1 MAALGPEV
9 LIERSH
15 RDIRA
20 DVGAEHSAMRNALL
34 NVSIEPDIVSA
45 LRIAEHLRGE
55 AASSSHREVAVLA
68 SAVAD
73 DDAIVAIAAIHA
85 LAGVADD
92 GVDRVLIDALVD
104 PRAWIREHAAW
115 ALSARRPQLTAI
127 ELLLDLHRSGSDLTA
142 MIAQRTICGWGN
154 ALGGVTVAAIQRRL
168 DSTDDPVM
176 RRRLVDTLGLIG
188 DDGREDILRIARDHH
203 EAIDVRV
210 AAIGSLAGSRD
221 PLANTT
227 LLALTNASSP
237 VATAALLALFD
248 LDRHHPTQRCTTP
261 EQMRIAQLTLTGE
274 LDGRSSCIGAG
285 DTGGIASLLVS
296 VSHAL
301 AGRPDVESV
310 LSIGRSSPDGE
321 LASLLMPD
329 VDVERF
335 TAVSFGP
342 IGEPPALASE
352 WDFRAAIERSLRRS
366 LSGAAPPPD
375 LLHLRM
381 ADVGTLAASN
391 VARRHGIPV
400 VFTCAPDPHGPIE
413 QRQAAGLLSRDDF
426 GATDTLEHLWF
437 RARMVERLAAQA
449 EQLVLFPR
457 GDAEER
463 IARMMGVERE
473 FIDDHS
479 TVAPEGIDLANID
492 AADIDAASS
501 GGSWPVIDELVE
513 RLPPERHGLALVI
526 SVGRLHPIKG
536 VVRVVRDWLSDETLT
551 TTTNL
556 VIVGGDLEHPNPM
569 ERQILDEIHTLL
581 DRHPAAA
588 GVTLLGAREPAVVAQ
603 LLCTAV
609 RGRPDDIATDGVYVN
624 GAPKEEFGLAII
636 EALAAGLPVVAP
648 RVGGPSTYVD
658 DGVTGVLVD
667 ADEHLAPCIGR
678 ARALHEVADRAS
690 QARAMVEERYT
701 VDSYADALIDAYRRV
716 GSVTAAR

>member
-1 MAALGPEV
+1 M
-9 LIERSH
+9 RST
-15 RDIRA
+15 
-20 DVGAEHSAMRNALL
+20 LL
-34 NVSIEPDIVSA
+34 DVSIESDIVSA
-45 LRIAEHLRGE
+45 LRIAEHLLGE
-55 AASSSHREVAVLA
+55 VASASHRDVAVLT
-68 SAVAD
+68 SAIAD
-73 DDAIVAIAAIHA
+73 DDAIVAIASIHA
-85 LAGVADD
+85 LAGVATSDVD
-92 GVDRVLIDALVD
+92 GVLVDALVD

-115 ALSARRPQLTAI
+115 ALSARRPHHTAI
-127 ELLLDLHRSGSDLTA
+127 ELLLDLHLSGSDLTA
-142 MIAQRTICGWGN
+142 MIAQRTICGWRDAVGDI
-154 ALGGVTVAAIQRRL
+154 TVEAIQRRL
-168 DSTDDPVM
+168 ASTDDPVM
-176 RRRLVDTLGLIG
+176 RRRLVDTLGLLG
-188 DDGREDILRIARDHH
+188 DHGRVDVLRIAQDRH
-203 EAIDVRV
+203 EAIDVRI
-210 AAIGSLAGSRD
+210 AAVGSLAGSHD
-221 PLANTT
+221 PLAHST
-227 LLALTNASSP
+227 LLELASGSSP

-248 LDRHHPTQRCTTP
+248 LDRPRKTERDAAP
-261 EQMRIAQLTLTGE
+261 APRRIAQLTLTGE

-352 WDFRAAIERSLRRS
+352 WDFRATIERSLRRS
-366 LSGAAPPPD
+366 LSGSAPPPD

-426 GATDTLEHLWF
+426 GDTDTLEHLWF

-463 IARMMGVERE
+463 IVRMMGVERS

-479 TVAPEGIDLANID
+479 TVAPESIDLANID
-492 AADIDAASS
+492 AANIDAANIDAASS

-526 SVGRLHPIKG
+526 SVGRLHPVKG
-536 VVRVVRDWLSDETLT
+536 MVRVVHDWLSDETLT

-569 ERQILDEIHTLL
+569 ERQILDEIDDLL
-581 DRHPAAA
+581 DQHPAAA

-603 LLCTAV
+603 LLSTAV
-609 RGRPDDIATDGVYVN
+609 RGRPADIAADGVYVN

-648 RVGGPSTYVD
+648 RAGGPSTYVV

-667 ADEHLAPCIGR
+667 ADEHLASAMGR

-701 VDSYADALIDAYRRV
+701 VESYTDALTVAYRRV
-716 GSVTAAR
+716 GSVSPAR

>member
-1 MAALGPEV
+1 M
-9 LIERSH
+9 RST
-15 RDIRA
+15 
-20 DVGAEHSAMRNALL
+20 LL
-34 NVSIEPDIVSA
+34 DVSIESDIVSA

-55 AASSSHREVAVLA
+55 AASASHRDVAVLT
-68 SAVAD
+68 SAIAD
-73 DDAIVAIAAIHA
+73 DDAIVAIASIHA
-85 LAGVADD
+85 LAGVATSDVD
-92 GVDRVLIDALVD
+92 GVLVDALVD

-115 ALSARRPQLTAI
+115 ALSARRPQHTAI
-127 ELLLDLHRSGSDLTA
+127 ELLLDLHLSGSDLTA
-142 MIAQRTICGWGN
+142 MIAQRTICGWRDAVGDI
-154 ALGGVTVAAIQRRL
+154 TVEAIQRRL
-168 DSTDDPVM
+168 ASTDDPVM
-176 RRRLVDTLGLIG
+176 RRRLVDTLGLLG
-188 DDGREDILRIARDHH
+188 DHGRVDVLRIAQDRH
-203 EAIDVRV
+203 EAIDVRI
-210 AAIGSLAGSRD
+210 AAVGSLAGSHD
-221 PLANTT
+221 PLAHST
-227 LLALTNASSP
+227 LLALAGGSSP

-248 LDRHHPTQRCTTP
+248 LDRPRKTERDAAP
-261 EQMRIAQLTLTGE
+261 APRRIAQLTLTGE

-352 WDFRAAIERSLRRS
+352 WDFRATIERSLRRS
-366 LSGAAPPPD
+366 LSGSAPPPD

-426 GATDTLEHLWF
+426 GDTDTLEHLWF

-463 IARMMGVERE
+463 IVRMMGVERS

-492 AADIDAASS
+492 AANIDAANIDAASS

-526 SVGRLHPIKG
+526 SVGRLHPVKG
-536 VVRVVRDWLSDETLT
+536 MVRVVHDWLSDETLT

-569 ERQILDEIHTLL
+569 ERQILDEIDDLL
-581 DRHPAAA
+581 DQHPAAA

-603 LLCTAV
+603 LLSTAV
-609 RGRPDDIATDGVYVN
+609 RGRPADIAADGVYVN

-648 RVGGPSTYVD
+648 RAGGPSTYVV

-667 ADEHLAPCIGR
+667 ADEHLASAMGR

-701 VDSYADALIDAYRRV
+701 VESYTDALTVAYRRV
-716 GSVTAAR
+716 GSVSPAR